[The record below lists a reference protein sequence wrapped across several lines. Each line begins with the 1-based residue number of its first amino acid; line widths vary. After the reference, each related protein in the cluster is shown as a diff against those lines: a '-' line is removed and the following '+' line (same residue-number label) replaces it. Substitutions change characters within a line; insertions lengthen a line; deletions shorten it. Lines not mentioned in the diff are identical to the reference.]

1 MGSLL
6 AARARRR
13 QWHEEILRRDE
24 EPAVVNINLD
34 GKAVIVTGAGRGIGR
49 EIALMAAEAGAAVVL
64 VSRSGAQ
71 LEEVAARINQAG
83 KGRALAYP
91 ADITEKT
98 VADELIKATVE
109 RFGGLYALVNNAGA
123 NSIANLVMAKEDDF
137 RGVYEL
143 NVFALFRL
151 TKAAVRQ
158 MIRAKAGRV
167 INISSVAAKFGSAYN
182 SAYSSSKA
190 AVLGFTKSVARETA
204 ALGITSNAICPWH
217 VDTELVREAMARR
230 ARLFGKNADEYLQ
243 GIIEES
249 PQKRLIE
256 AREVGGLAIFLMSP
270 EARGITGQSLNVC
283 GGMMM
288 E

>member
-1 MGSLL
+1 
-6 AARARRR
+6 
-13 QWHEEILRRDE
+13 
-24 EPAVVNINLD
+24 VNINLE

-49 EIALMAAEAGAAVVL
+49 EIASMAAAAGANVVL
-64 VSRSGAQ
+64 VSRSAGQ
-71 LEEVAARINQAG
+71 LEEVAARINQEG
-83 KGRALAYP
+83 KGKALAYP
-91 ADITEKT
+91 ANINDRS
-98 VADELIKATVE
+98 VADEVVKKTVE
-109 RFGGLYALVNNAGA
+109 HFGGLYALVNNAGA
-123 NSIANLVMAKEDDF
+123 NSIANVVMAKEDDF
-137 RGVYEL
+137 RAVYEL

-204 ALGITSNAICPWH
+204 QLGITSNAICPWH
-217 VDTELVREAMARR
+217 VDTELVREAMGRR
-230 ARLFGKNADEYLQ
+230 AKMFGKTADEYLQ
-243 GIIEES
+243 GIIDES

-256 AREVGGLAIFLMSP
+256 AREIGALSVFLMSDD
-270 EARGITGQSLNVC
+270 ARGITGQSLNVC